1 MKTEQK
7 LDAVQLMRSIRDRMS
22 EEMRGMTAQQQIEYI
37 AEKSGLAAHK
47 GKGRARNADSTEAS
61 ILP

>member
-47 GKGRARNADSTEAS
+47 GKVPVRNANST
-61 ILP
+61 

>member
-1 MKTEQK
+1 MKTKQK
-7 LDAVQLMRSIRDRMS
+7 FDAVQLMRLIRARMS
-22 EEMRGMTAQQQIEYI
+22 EDMTGVTAQQQIEYI

-47 GKGRARNADSTEAS
+47 GKERARNADSPEAS

>member
-1 MKTEQK
+1 MKTKLK
-7 LDAVQLMRSIRDRMS
+7 LDAVQLMRFIRDRMS

-47 GKGRARNADSTEAS
+47 GKEVPVRNANST
-61 ILP
+61 